1 MNKQKDIV
9 FAFFLIFFNNK
20 ISLNYLGSIVKK
32 KKMLRAEK
40 KKEHRKS
47 RCKCI

>member
-32 KKMLRAEK
+32 NVESRKEKGTSKK
-40 KKEHRKS
+40 
-47 RCKCI
+47 

>member
-9 FAFFLIFFNNK
+9 FAFILIFFNNK
-20 ISLNYLGSIVKK
+20 ISLNYLGSIVK

>member
-9 FAFFLIFFNNK
+9 FAFILIFFNNK

-32 KKMLRAEK
+32 KNVESRKEK
-40 KKEHRKS
+40 GTSKK
-47 RCKCI
+47 